1 MSGYPEV
8 STAVSMVYFYGTRRF
23 LTKRAAFAAKA
34 LDMMRGDQHWSG
46 YYDTETG
53 ASESCDCFA
62 CRDCGFERT
71 GPAHKAI
78 TRALMRGEPIPAEY
92 VKELRA
98 ASERREERR

>member
-1 MSGYPEV
+1 MVDYPEV
-8 STAVSMVYFYGTRRF
+8 TTGVATVYFYGTRRF

-46 YYDTETG
+46 YYDMETG
-53 ASESCDCFA
+53 ESESCECFA

-78 TRALMRGEPIPAEY
+78 TRALMRGEPIPADY
-92 VKELRA
+92 ANELPTTPTRG
-98 ASERREERR
+98 SDE